1 MKNKVL
7 LLLLAAVAGLMA
19 FSAINLTG
27 KWTGHLLIPH
37 STDSA
42 TFVYDLQQTNDT
54 LTGSIIGPDGGGT
67 NIYNG
72 KVTGNKFS
80 FSIAEAYG
88 EAKIAGTY
96 YGDSL
101 GSNITFPSGKTLH
114 LTLMHSK

>member
-7 LLLLAAVAGLMA
+7 LLLLTAAVGLMA
-19 FSAINLTG
+19 FSNINLTG
-27 KWTGHLLIPH
+27 KWTGHLLVPH

-54 LTGSIIGPDGGGT
+54 LTGSLIGPDGGGN

-72 KVTGNKFS
+72 KVTGDKFS
-80 FSIAEAYG
+80 FSIAEADG
-88 EAKIAGTY
+88 EVKIAGTY

-101 GSNITFPSGKTLH
+101 GSNIALPNGKMLH
-114 LTLMHSK
+114 LRLMRSK

>member
-54 LTGSIIGPDGGGT
+54 LTGSILGPDGDVT
-67 NIYNG
+67 IYNG
-72 KVTGNKFS
+72 KVAGNKFS

-88 EAKIAGTY
+88 EAKITGTY

-101 GSNITFPSGKTLH
+101 GSNIAFPNGKMLH